1 MHVGV
6 LISVPLLEFVAA
18 RRLQWRL
25 CDERI
30 ADRQTDTLVLV
41 EHDPVVTLG
50 RTTKAEHWNGQTHT
64 LTDRGIQVMTCARGG
79 SVTYH
84 GPGQIVG
91 YPILRLRNFCS
102 GPKVYV
108 RMLEDVLIQ
117 VLADWNIE
125 GQRREKFVGVWVRD
139 PRDSMAPFAKIAA
152 IGVKISHG
160 VTRYG
165 FALNVTVDLEPFHY
179 IVPCGIVDCRV
190 TSMAEVLGTGPDLQ
204 RVRNRIAHHF
214 AQVFD
219 VEWTERFTDVP
230 PHLRPAPSSQSPAS
244 ADVDVGSRD
253 VSRFI

>member
-1 MHVGV
+1 MHIGV

-50 RTTKAEHWNGQTHT
+50 RTTKAEHWNGQTHR
-64 LTDRGIQVMTCARGG
+64 LTDRGIQVVACARGG

-108 RMLEDVLIQ
+108 RMLEDVLVR

-152 IGVKISHG
+152 MGVNISRG

>member
-125 GQRREKFVGVWVRD
+125 GQRREKFVGVWVRN

-152 IGVKISHG
+152 MGVNISRG

>member
-1 MHVGV
+1 MPIGV

-30 ADRQTDTLVLV
+30 ADRQTDALVLV

-50 RTTKAEHWNGQTHT
+50 RTTKAEHWNGQTHR
-64 LTDRGIQVMTCARGG
+64 LTDRGIQVIACARGG

-108 RMLEDVLIQ
+108 RMLEDVLVR

-125 GQRREKFVGVWVRD
+125 GQRREKFVGVWVRN

-152 IGVKISHG
+152 MGVNISRG

>member
-6 LISVPLLEFVAA
+6 LISVPLLEFATA
-18 RRLQWRL
+18 RRLQRRL

-30 ADRQTDTLVLV
+30 TGRQPDTLVLV
-41 EHDPVVTLG
+41 EHAPVVTLG
-50 RTTKAEHWNGQTHT
+50 RTTKAEHWNGQTHV
-64 LTDRGIQVMTCARGG
+64 LTDRGIQVMACARGG

-102 GPKVYV
+102 GPKIYM
-108 RMLEDVLIQ
+108 RMLEDVLVR

-125 GQRREKFVGVWVRD
+125 GQRREKFVGVWVRA
-139 PRDSMAPFAKIAA
+139 PRDSMAPFAKVAA
-152 IGVKISHG
+152 MGVNISRG

-165 FALNVTVDLEPFHY
+165 FALNVTVELEPFQY
-179 IVPCGIVDCRV
+179 IVPCGIVGCRV
-190 TSMAEVLGTGPDLQ
+190 TSMAEVLGRRPDLQ

-214 AQVFD
+214 AHVFD
-219 VEWTERFTDVP
+219 VEWTERLTDVP
-230 PHLRPAPSSQSPAS
+230 LHLRPALSSQAPAS

>member
-1 MHVGV
+1 MPIGV

-50 RTTKAEHWNGQTHT
+50 RTTKAEHWNGQTHR
-64 LTDRGIQVMTCARGG
+64 LTDRGIQVIACARGG

-139 PRDSMAPFAKIAA
+139 PRDSMAHFAKIAA

-219 VEWTERFTDVP
+219 VEWMEQFTDVP
-230 PHLRPAPSSQSPAS
+230 PHLRPAPSSQSPAA

>member
-1 MHVGV
+1 MHIGV

-50 RTTKAEHWNGQTHT
+50 RTTKAEHWNGQTHR

-125 GQRREKFVGVWVRD
+125 GQRREKFVGVWVRN

-152 IGVKISHG
+152 MGVNISRG